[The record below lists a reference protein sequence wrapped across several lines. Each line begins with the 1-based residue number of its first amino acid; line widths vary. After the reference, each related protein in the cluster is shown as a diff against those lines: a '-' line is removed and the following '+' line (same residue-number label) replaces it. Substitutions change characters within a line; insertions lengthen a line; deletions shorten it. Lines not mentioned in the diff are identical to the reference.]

1 MGCFAV
7 KTAKRRNMKSKFK
20 VLVIVLL
27 ILVALVVGMVVAG
40 GLWLK
45 NYRETKFA
53 DVDFIIPEGGVTE
66 MIQEYENYPPPAAPE
81 AVVAEIGDTA
91 LTNAELQV
99 YFWAQVAAHA
109 QTDEVQPDLRVPLK
123 WQACPLEGAENW
135 EEYFLLKAVNTWHT
149 AQALVMQGDAEGLPL
164 EERYQPNLDWHAEYM
179 TGNEPAIEFLYGWN
193 PGYRVNTLHQK
204 YIDAL
209 PELLDELA
217 NELDYPS
224 SEDMTMGVF
233 GTTEEAVLN
242 VASLYNRGY
251 SYYTA
256 LTYLLGTEFDTTVE
270 KTEEAEAPE
279 VTVTPVP
286 TPTATPAP
294 AYDGT
299 PCISFRQILVRP
311 EHPQWYS
318 KQQAAREPQVE
329 YNVAPDGKVSC
340 VESGWRNAD
349 WEAQSLLS
357 EWRSDY
363 QGLENGFGQLAYE
376 RSDDEAS
383 KKHGG
388 YYVNVLPGEVPAE
401 LEEWLFDPVRK
412 HGDTKVIRSEYGFH
426 VLYFSEGTTVEAK
439 AEADEAMTVKQEKL
453 LAIAKERF
461 PMELHLEAAA
471 VQPGASAVTMDDLLY
486 ADIGHERFPE
496 VPVYLQRDYGDTMY
510 GAYKLWS
517 HGCGITSMAMLSTYL
532 TDEEWTPPELCDMF
546 GSYCG
551 LHGTDT
557 SLFWRANH
565 KLGFFYERYVY
576 DDDEA
581 YQALEDGY
589 LVVAQELKGYWTGG
603 GHYIVLE
610 KLTEDGKVVVRDSN
624 ILNYIKLEGHG
635 VDYFDW
641 ELITPEAVIYFIMGK
656 KAVTVDACCRCGN
669 PTQQSE
675 AQVGADYICHKCD
688 DAMLRRSTFLA
699 NT

>member
-1 MGCFAV
+1 
-7 KTAKRRNMKSKFK
+7 MKSKFK

-27 ILVALVVGMVVAG
+27 VLVALLVGMVVAG

-45 NYRETKFA
+45 NYRETEFA

-66 MIQEYENYPPPAAPE
+66 MLQEYENYPPPAAPD
-81 AVVAEIGDTA
+81 AVVAQVGDTV

-109 QTDEVQPDLRVPLK
+109 ETDAVQPDLRVPLK
-123 WQACPLEGAENW
+123 WQACQLDGAANW

-149 AQALVMQGDAEGLPL
+149 AQALVMQGDADGLPL
-164 EERYQPNLDWHAEYM
+164 EERYQPNLEWHAEYM
-179 TGNEPAIEFLYGWN
+179 TGEEPAIEFLYGWN
-193 PGYRVNTLHQK
+193 AGYRVNTLHQE
-204 YIDAL
+204 YIDAM
-209 PELLDELA
+209 PDLLDDLAAELG
-217 NELDYPS
+217 YPS
-224 SEDMTMGVF
+224 SEDMAAGVF

-242 VASLYNRGY
+242 AASLYNRGY

-270 KTEEAEAPE
+270 KEAASAEGEEAAA
-279 VTVTPVP
+279 VTP
-286 TPTATPAP
+286 TPAP
-294 AYDGT
+294 TETPEPKYDGT
-299 PCISFRQILVRP
+299 PCVSFRQLLHRP
-311 EHPQWYS
+311 THPQWYS
-318 KQQAAREPQVE
+318 KQQAAKETQVE
-329 YNVAPDGKVSC
+329 YNVAADGKVSC
-340 VESGWRNAD
+340 VESGWKNGN
-349 WEAQSLLS
+349 WESQSLLS
-357 EWRSDY
+357 EWRRDY
-363 QGLENGFGQLAYE
+363 QGTEYGFGQLVYE

-383 KKHGG
+383 KEHGG
-388 YYVNVLPGEVPAE
+388 LYVNVQQGEVPAE
-401 LEEWLFDPVRK
+401 LEEWLFDPARK
-412 HGDTKVIRSEYGFH
+412 YGDTTIICTEYGYH
-426 VLYFSEGTTVEAK
+426 ILYFVEGTTVEAK
-439 AEADEAMTVKQEKL
+439 AEADAE
-453 LAIAKERF
+453 LAENQKKIIDMAKERF
-461 PMELHLEAAA
+461 PLELHLEAAA
-471 VQPGASAVTMDDLLY
+471 VQPGVGAVSFDDLLY
-486 ADIGHERFPE
+486 ADIGHERYPE
-496 VPVYLQRDYGDTMY
+496 VPLYLQRDYGDTMY

-565 KLGFFYERYVY
+565 QLGFFYERYVY

-581 YQALEDGY
+581 YQALQDGY

-624 ILNYIKLEGHG
+624 ILNYIKLEGHS

-656 KAVTVDACCRCGN
+656 KPVTIDACSRCGD
-669 PTQQSE
+669 PTEQSA
-675 AQVGADYICHKCD
+675 AQVGSDYICHKCD
-688 DAMLRRSTFLA
+688 SAMLRRDTYLA

>member
-1 MGCFAV
+1 
-7 KTAKRRNMKSKFK
+7 MKSKFK
-20 VLVIVLL
+20 VLLIVLL
-27 ILVALVVGMVVAG
+27 VLVALLVGMVVAG

-45 NYRETKFA
+45 NYRETEFA

-66 MIQEYENYPPPAAPE
+66 MLQKYENYPPEAAPD
-81 AVVAEIGDTA
+81 AVVAQVGDTV

-99 YFWAQVAAHA
+99 YFWAQVAAHGE
-109 QTDEVQPDLRVPLK
+109 TDEVQPDLRVPLK

-149 AQALVMQGDAEGLPL
+149 AQALVMQGDADGLPL

-179 TGNEPAIEFLYGWN
+179 TGEEPAIEFLYGWN
-193 PGYRVNTLHQK
+193 PGYRVNTLHQE
-204 YIDAL
+204 YIDAM
-209 PELLDELA
+209 PDLLDDLAAELG
-217 NELDYPS
+217 YPS
-224 SEDMTMGVF
+224 SEDMAAGVF
-233 GTTEEAVLN
+233 GTTEEAVLS

-256 LTYLLGTEFDTTVE
+256 LAYLLGTEYDTTVE
-270 KTEEAEAPE
+270 KDAEDSEDTAE
-279 VTVTPVP
+279 VTPTPA
-286 TPTATPAP
+286 PTATPAP
-294 AYDGT
+294 TETPEPKYDGT
-299 PCISFRQILVRP
+299 PCISYRQLLYRP
-311 EHPQWYS
+311 NHPQWYT
-318 KQQAAREPQVE
+318 KAQAAKEPQVE
-329 YNVAPDGKVSC
+329 YNVAADGKVSC
-340 VESGWRNAD
+340 VESGWKNGN
-349 WEAQSLLS
+349 WESQSLLN

-363 QGLENGFGQLAYE
+363 QGTEYGFAQLVYE

-383 KKHGG
+383 KEHGG
-388 YYVNVLPGEVPAE
+388 LYVNVLSGEVPAE

-412 HGDTKVIRSEYGFH
+412 YGDTTIIRTEYGYH
-426 VLYFSEGTTVEAK
+426 ILYFVEGTTVEAK
-439 AEADEAMTVKQEKL
+439 AEADAE
-453 LAIAKERF
+453 LAENQKKIIEIAKERF
-461 PMELHLEAAA
+461 PVELHLEAAA
-471 VQPGASAVTMDDLLY
+471 VQPGAGAVSFDDLLY
-486 ADIGHERFPE
+486 ADIGHERYPE
-496 VPVYLQRDYGDTMY
+496 VPVYLQRDYGETMY

-557 SLFWRANH
+557 SLFWRANAQ
-565 KLGFFYERYVY
+565 LGYFYERYVY

-624 ILNYIKLEGHG
+624 ILNYIKLEGHS

-656 KAVTVDACCRCGN
+656 KPVTIDACSRCGD
-669 PTQQSE
+669 PTEQSA
-675 AQVGADYICHKCD
+675 AQVGSDYICHKCD
-688 DAMLRRSTFLA
+688 SAMLRRDTYLA

>member
-1 MGCFAV
+1 
-7 KTAKRRNMKSKFK
+7 MKSKFK

-27 ILVALVVGMVVAG
+27 VLVALVVGMVVAG

-45 NYRETKFA
+45 NYRETEFA

-109 QTDEVQPDLRVPLK
+109 RTDEVQPDLRVPLK

-179 TGNEPAIEFLYGWN
+179 TGEEPAIEFLYGWN
-193 PGYRVNTLHQK
+193 PGYRVNTLHQN

-209 PELLDELA
+209 PALLDDLA
-217 NELDYPS
+217 EGLDYPS
-224 SEDMTMGVF
+224 SEDMAMAVF
-233 GTTEEAVLN
+233 GTTEEKVLQA
-242 VASLYNRGY
+242 ASLYNRGY

-270 KTEEAEAPE
+270 KPAEDEAAEPTPTPTPTPKPAP
-279 VTVTPVP
+279 TVTPEP
-286 TPTATPAP
+286 K
-294 AYDGT
+294 YDGT
-299 PCISFRQILVRP
+299 PCISFRQILHRP
-311 EHPQWYS
+311 QHPQWYT
-318 KQQAAREPQVE
+318 KAQAAKEPQVE

-340 VESGWRNAD
+340 VNSGWRNGD
-349 WEAQSLLS
+349 WKSQSILS

-363 QGLENGFGQLAYE
+363 QSTEYGFGQLAYE

-383 KKHGG
+383 AKHGG
-388 YYVNVLPGEVPAE
+388 LYVNVLPGEVPAE

-412 HGDTKVIRSEYGFH
+412 YGDTKIIRTEYGYH
-426 VLYFSEGTTVEAK
+426 ILYFVEGTTVEAK
-439 AEADEAMTVKQEKL
+439 AEADAKLADKQAEL
-453 LAIAKERF
+453 IAIAKERF
-461 PMELHLEAAA
+461 PVELHLEAAA
-471 VQPGASAVTMDDLLY
+471 MQPGVGAVTLDELLY
-486 ADIGHERFPE
+486 ADIAHERYPE

-565 KLGFFYERYVY
+565 HLGFFYERYVY

-624 ILNYIKLEGHG
+624 ILNYIKLEGHS

-641 ELITPEAVIYFIMGK
+641 DLITPEAVIYFIMGK
-656 KAVTVDACCRCGN
+656 KAVTVDACCRCGD
-669 PTQQSE
+669 PTEQSA
-675 AQVGADYICHKCD
+675 AQVGSDYICHKCD
-688 DAMLRRSTFLA
+688 SAMLRRATFLA